1 MTYRLIFELVLF
13 LMPFAAF
20 GLYRLARQEALEE
33 GRKPWPITLLFIAGA
48 VLAILAWVVLI
59 FLDRGS
65 GETCYEPT
73 RLVDGVMVA
82 GKEVPCEKEK
92 SNLGTPASRDPG
104 GQAMGLGVKNP
115 IDNVTP
121 PPPSEDDTE
130 QPLR

>member
-33 GRKPWPITLLFIAGA
+33 GRKPWPITVLFIAGA

-59 FLDRGS
+59 FIDRGS
-65 GETCYEPT
+65 GETCYERK
-73 RLVDGVMVA
+73 RLVDGVMV
-82 GKEVPCEKEK
+82 GGEEIPCEKER
-92 SNLGTPASRDPG
+92 STLGSPASRDPG
-104 GQAMGLGVKNP
+104 GQASGLGVNNP
-115 IDNVTP
+115 IDNRTP